1 MLHATQSQRISE
13 LPVPLAVLPA
23 VKLLLTV
30 EEAAAVLS
38 LSRTRLYGLVM
49 RKEIYSIK
57 VGGARRIPMQ
67 SLHEFVQR
75 LSQR

>member
-1 MLHATQSQRISE
+1 M
-13 LPVPLAVLPA
+13 
-23 VKLLLTV
+23 KLLLTV

-57 VGGARRIPMQ
+57 VGGARRIPLQ
-67 SLHEFVQR
+67 ALHDFVQR
-75 LSQR
+75 LSQRASA

>member
-1 MLHATQSQRISE
+1 M
-13 LPVPLAVLPA
+13 
-23 VKLLLTV
+23 KLLLTV

-49 RKEIYSIK
+49 HKEIYSVK

-67 SLHEFVQR
+67 ALHEFVQQ
-75 LSQR
+75 LSQRESA